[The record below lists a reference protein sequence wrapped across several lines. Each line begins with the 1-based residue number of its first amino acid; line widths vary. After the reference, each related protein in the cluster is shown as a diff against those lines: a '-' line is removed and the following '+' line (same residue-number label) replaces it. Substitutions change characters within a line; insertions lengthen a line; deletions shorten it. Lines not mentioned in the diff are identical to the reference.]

1 MFMQEINK
9 YPYKAQG
16 RKMKVLIETIAP
28 RRGYKNFAD
37 EAEFDDFLAQNYN
50 KITGYQI
57 LQEDDDGLNEQLQ
70 NVAKQCEMLENHLI
84 QLFFTKAD
92 QHSDYNKLLY
102 AAGRLCE
109 AVSAIKSCIK

>member
-1 MFMQEINK
+1 
-9 YPYKAQG
+9 
-16 RKMKVLIETIAP
+16 MKVLIETITN

-37 EAEFDDFLAQNYN
+37 EAELDDFLAQNYS
-50 KITGYQI
+50 KITSYQI
-57 LQEDDDGLNEQLQ
+57 LQEDDDSLNKQLQ

-84 QLFFTKAD
+84 QLFFTKAN

-109 AVSAIKSCIK
+109 AVSAIKFCIK

>member
-1 MFMQEINK
+1 
-9 YPYKAQG
+9 
-16 RKMKVLIETIAP
+16 MKVLIETITS

-37 EAEFDDFLAQNYN
+37 KTELDNFLAQNHN

-57 LQEDDDGLNEQLQ
+57 LQEDEDGLNEQLQ

-84 QLFFTKAD
+84 QLFFTKAN
-92 QHSDYNKLLY
+92 QHPDYNKLLY

-109 AVSAIKSCIK
+109 AVFAIK